1 MSVLTKQILGMAVPR
16 RRSVWP
22 AMQCLS
28 TAPQR
33 QHRIPQPTSRVAV
46 PKVEKATTSASSWV
60 ADFFATAR
68 FQIAQ
73 SVTAALDPAD
83 RHELLS
89 KYSVPTTS
97 EATAAPPTALSI
109 AEAVAKA
116 KMEQAQKDR
125 QRWEQEKQ
133 EILAQAAEAS
143 KQRVLQEME
152 LTRVRRANVYQ
163 QWQKEQHEIH
173 PILGQLVQDFG
184 YKRTY
189 TVALD
194 QLKNVPVWEKQRT
207 YRHARAQK
215 MAKDKLQTLHLGMLG
230 NIMLHQNLEGELVVL
245 DGQHRIGM
253 LQILQQENASAL
265 DFDKVPIEVHVQQ
278 QHHPLTHAEDIFL
291 EVNKAEPI
299 KAIDLVSAHFVC
311 S

>member
-1 MSVLTKQILGMAVPR
+1 MSVWTKQVLGMAPR
-16 RRSVWP
+16 RRCVWP
-22 AMQCLS
+22 MMQCLS

-89 KYSVPTTS
+89 KYSPST
-97 EATAAPPTALSI
+97 EATAAPTSPPTTLSI

-152 LTRVRRANVYQ
+152 LTRVRRAKVYE
-163 QWQKEQHEIH
+163 QWQKEREIH
-173 PILGQLVQDFG
+173 PILGELVQDFG

-230 NIMLHQNLEGELVVL
+230 NIILHQNLEGELVVL

-253 LQILQQENASAL
+253 LQILQQENESAL
-265 DFDKVPIEVHVQQ
+265 DFDKVPIEVHIQQ

-299 KAIDLVSAHFVC
+299 KAIDLVSAHVVC
-311 S
+311 L